1 MNIKFTARH
10 MEVSD
15 SLKEY
20 AEKKFSRVE
29 KYFHQLMDAHI
40 VMYKNKLDHVAEILI
55 NGDGVQFYGTEKSG
69 DMYSSI
75 DLLIDKMEKQVVKY
89 KEKLSSHKAVSLGK
103 SITMEVTGEG
113 GIEINLNQVS
123 HKPMD
128 GTGAYLE
135 MKLDKKDFII
145 FKQGV
150 KEVKK
155 GSQDYLSRNYAMI
168 YRDKEGHR
176 MLEIPFNMIKENRYD
191 LKDFIAY
198 DLVVKD
204 DSPAN
209 PRIEFNK
216 NDMPPIRMMTL
227 NEAIDELEAKKS
239 PFVPFFNTETSYF
252 NVVYKKGN
260 RLEVMVPAF

>member
-1 MNIKFTARH
+1 MNIKITARH

-15 SLKEY
+15 HLREY
-20 AEKKFSRVE
+20 AEKKFARVE

-40 VMYKNKLDHVAEILI
+40 IMYKDKLDHVAEIVI
-55 NGDGVQFYGTEKSG
+55 NGDGVQFYGNEKSG

-89 KEKLSSHKAVSLGK
+89 KEKHSSHKAVPLGK
-103 SITMEVTGEG
+103 TISMEVTGEG
-113 GIEINLNQVS
+113 GLEINLNQVS

-135 MKLDKKDFII
+135 MKLDGQDFII

-155 GSQDYLSRNYAMI
+155 DSLDYLSRNYALI
-168 YRDKEGHR
+168 YRDGDGHR
-176 MLEIPFNMIKENRYD
+176 MLEIPFDMIKENRYER
-191 LKDFIAY
+191 KDFIAY
-198 DLVVKD
+198 DLVIKD

-209 PRIEFNK
+209 PKIEFKK
-216 NDMPPIRMMTL
+216 NDGTAVRMMTIT
-227 NEAIDELEAKKS
+227 EAIGELETKKT
-239 PFVPFFNTETSYF
+239 PFVPFFNTETNYF

-260 RLEVMVPAF
+260 RFEVMVPAF